1 MHMSQAL
8 NLEKIN
14 HASIIFK
21 PVSTFQSITDE
32 LVDSLLEGNLISEE
46 YRSSDLLKV
55 SYPSLGMDEAV
66 QIGNFNSRRALGKNK
81 VMIVSTEGISGP
93 AQNALLKIIEEP
105 APNTFF
111 FFIIPSKSQILPT
124 LLSRFRELSTNH
136 DSHRQQH
143 PTLNAEN
150 FVVQPA
156 SNRLEIIK
164 EIMAFLDNEKIT
176 KGEISEFIS
185 DVIKTRYEISKTA
198 DKKGE
203 GQSAGAKKLSKQQIK
218 AIVAIEHFMR
228 DASSSIKMSLEY
240 LALNV

>member
-1 MHMSQAL
+1 MSQAI

-14 HASIIFK
+14 HASIIFA
-21 PVSTFQSITDE
+21 PVSSFQAILDE
-32 LVDSLLEGNLISEE
+32 LVEALQNNDLISEE

-55 SYPSLGMDEAV
+55 SYSSLGMDEVA
-66 QIGNFNSRRALGKNK
+66 QIASFNSRRALGKNK

-124 LLSRFRELSTNH
+124 LLSRFRELSINH
-136 DSHRQQH
+136 GNQH
-143 PTLNAEN
+143 SRHSTLNAEN
-150 FVVQPA
+150 FVVQPV
-156 SNRLEIIK
+156 SNRMEIIK
-164 EIMAFLDNEKIT
+164 EIMAFLDDEKIT

-198 DKKGE
+198 SRKGDS
-203 GQSAGAKKLSKQQIK
+203 QSAGVKKLTKQQIK